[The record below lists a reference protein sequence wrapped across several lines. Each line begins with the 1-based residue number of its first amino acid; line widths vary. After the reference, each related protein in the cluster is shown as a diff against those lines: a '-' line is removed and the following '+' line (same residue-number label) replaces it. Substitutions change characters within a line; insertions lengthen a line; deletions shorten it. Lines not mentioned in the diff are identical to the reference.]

1 MRKEDALRC
10 VPKESESPSRRKQGL
25 EPVALVGPFTMP
37 CHGDPGVWTSGEG
50 AASSPDVPLHNFNSL
65 LFLVLISGVMA
76 KPTQNWGAFLLEL
89 VGSLVFLWTLF
100 VGVESALPSMAAVWG
115 TANGGIWL
123 PFFVGVAVVASVALF
138 FLSFANLGMA
148 SGYTA
153 KATMM
158 AAVLGG
164 VTLAA
169 LTWGSMAYLAGAV
182 IGFALAYLG
191 SGMSMMSA
199 MAAWKEAKAARR

>member
-1 MRKEDALRC
+1 LGFSGAQRRNWRHRR
-10 VPKESESPSRRKQGL
+10 PS
-25 EPVALVGPFTMP
+25 
-37 CHGDPGVWTSGEG
+37 
-50 AASSPDVPLHNFNSL
+50 SSPAVPAHNFKSL
-65 LFLVLISGVMA
+65 LFLVFISGVMA
-76 KPTQNWGAFLLEL
+76 KPTQNWGAFILEL

-100 VGVESALPSMAAVWG
+100 VGVASALPSMAVVWG

-182 IGFALAYLG
+182 VGFALTYLG

-199 MAAWKEAKAARR
+199 MAAWKEAKAARK